1 MYVPLENSCSTLQL
15 SVHGATQN
23 LFSLSLHMFCHSARM
38 CVLSTGIYSM
48 ECEITLEDDTFRA
61 SGLGQ
66 ARQAGEV
73 QKGVCILG

>member
-1 MYVPLENSCSTLQL
+1 
-15 SVHGATQN
+15 
-23 LFSLSLHMFCHSARM
+23 
-38 CVLSTGIYSM
+38 M